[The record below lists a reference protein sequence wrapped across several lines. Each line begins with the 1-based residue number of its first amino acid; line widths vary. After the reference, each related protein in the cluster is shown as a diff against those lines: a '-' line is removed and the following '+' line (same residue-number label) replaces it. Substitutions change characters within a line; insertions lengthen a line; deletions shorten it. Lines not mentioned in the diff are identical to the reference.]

1 MLDYQRAIV
10 DRLKAY
16 TVELETALEAENWQA
31 AHVAC
36 LGVYLAQ
43 DELIRTMPHGMRAGD
58 LPFIT

>member
-1 MLDYQRAIV
+1 MLDYQRAIL
-10 DRLKAY
+10 DRLKGY
-16 TVELETALEAENWQA
+16 TADLERTLEAEDWQA